1 MRLHCGCTVL
11 VLGVSRWSGQI
22 SIRRAGTSGQ
32 WRITALSWPT
42 YIMCIIRFDSID
54 ILHLMSQ

>member
-1 MRLHCGCTVL
+1 MRCTALCWCWVCRD
-11 VLGVSRWSGQI
+11 GVVRYRYG
-22 SIRRAGTSGQ
+22 GTSGQ
-32 WRITALSWPT
+32 WRITAFSWPT